1 LKLLDAEEPVRQE
14 EKKLATWGTD
24 IPQDLV
30 LDQKLLQESLKKV
43 SISYSTFVCS
53 FIADPLFHVL
63 KLGSLFQECQLRCRT
78 AAASVDVF
86 AFEDLTAAELKR
98 LTEGA
103 ADGEGAAADEKGSAV
118 ADALSEERWH
128 AVVRTGRCCLE
139 SDVFWNVVKLN
150 RVSVKR
156 GSSWPHPYNIA

>member
-43 SISYSTFVCS
+43 GISYSTFVCS

-63 KLGSLFQECQLRCRT
+63 KLGSFFLRS
-78 AAASVDVF
+78 AS
-86 AFEDLTAAELKR
+86 
-98 LTEGA
+98 
-103 ADGEGAAADEKGSAV
+103 
-118 ADALSEERWH
+118 
-128 AVVRTGRCCLE
+128 
-139 SDVFWNVVKLN
+139 
-150 RVSVKR
+150 
-156 GSSWPHPYNIA
+156 